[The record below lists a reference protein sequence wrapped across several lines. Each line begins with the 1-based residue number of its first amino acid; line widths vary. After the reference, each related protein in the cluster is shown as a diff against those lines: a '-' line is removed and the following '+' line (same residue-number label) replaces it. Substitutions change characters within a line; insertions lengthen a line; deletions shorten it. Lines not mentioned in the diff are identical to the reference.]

1 MRTLDIAFSECEK
14 EKKRERNRKRENRR
28 EREREREK
36 KFAYDFNTRGMD
48 MNCSEIYISSGTFK
62 SALKK
67 D

>member
-28 EREREREK
+28 EREREK
-36 KFAYDFNTRGMD
+36 ILAYDFNTRGMD

-62 SALKK
+62 SALKRN
-67 D
+67 